1 VPFDRYHEVLAG
13 PLHGVPRLQ
22 QALSILKILVGFV
35 QSLFLALRA
44 RPQALFLTG
53 GWVGFPVAAAC
64 WLLRC
69 PVVIFVPDI
78 EPGLALR
85 LLGRRMARVIAASV
99 PDTAAYFPGKRVVE
113 TGYPLRPAILEAT
126 RAEGQARFNLDPD
139 RPVLL
144 VFGGSRGA
152 RALNTLVGEI
162 APDLLADGVQILH
175 IAGRLDWP
183 QVEARHAALPDAQRA
198 AYQVFPYRSDIG
210 YAFAAAD
217 LVISR
222 AGAATLAEYP
232 HHALPAILVP
242 YPHAWRYQKVNAD
255 YLAERG
261 AAIRLDEERLAAELL
276 PTLRALL
283 TDPARLAAMRDAAA
297 ALRRS
302 DGAENIAR
310 LILDTA
316 RTL

>member
-1 VPFDRYHEVLAG
+1 
-13 PLHGVPRLQ
+13 
-22 QALSILKILVGFV
+22 
-35 QSLFLALRA
+35 
-44 RPQALFLTG
+44 
-53 GWVGFPVAAAC
+53 
-64 WLLRC
+64 
-69 PVVIFVPDI
+69 
-78 EPGLALR
+78 
-85 LLGRRMARVIAASV
+85 M
-99 PDTAAYFPGKRVVE
+99 
-113 TGYPLRPAILEAT
+113 
-126 RAEGQARFNLDPD
+126 
-139 RPVLL
+139 
-144 VFGGSRGA
+144 
-152 RALNTLVGEI
+152 
-162 APDLLADGVQILH
+162 QILH